1 MIMRFYLAPME
12 EITGYVFRNVY
23 NGLFGDM
30 DRYFTPFL
38 TPTQKKVL
46 RTKERKEV
54 DPENNI
60 GMDVVPQIL
69 TNDAGQFLEMAR
81 MLHTLGYQE
90 FNLNLGCPS
99 GTVVPK
105 GKGAGFLDS
114 PVRLKHF
121 FEDVFESEEFAGG
134 ELKLSVKTRLGL
146 TDADEFPMLLEIY
159 NLFPLSE
166 VIIHARVR
174 TDYYRNKPDLDSFG
188 YALKNSRNP
197 VCYNGNLFTAEDYL
211 RFMERFPDAE
221 RVMLG
226 RGVVANPGLVREIK
240 TGRKITREEL
250 SEYER
255 RLWKGYCEAYQDENN
270 AMYKMKEVWFYLKD
284 MYKDPEK
291 VMKKIRKAGRPAQFR
306 VAAEEALSGET
317 ASG

>member
-1 MIMRFYLAPME
+1 MRFYLAPME
-12 EITGYVFRNVY
+12 EITGYVFRNGY
-23 NGLFGDM
+23 KELFGDI

-60 GMDVVPQIL
+60 GLDVVPQIL
-69 TNDAGQFLEMAR
+69 TNDAGQFLEMAG

-90 FNLNLGCPS
+90 FDLNLGCPS

-105 GKGAGFLDS
+105 GKGAGFLDN

-121 FEDVFESEEFAGG
+121 FEEVFGSEAFSCGN
-134 ELKLSVKTRLGL
+134 LKLSVKTRLGL
-146 TDADEFPMLLEIY
+146 LDADEFPMLLEIY

-174 TDYYRNKPDLDSFG
+174 SDYYRNKPDLESFG
-188 YALKNSRNP
+188 YALENSRNP

-211 RFMERFPDAE
+211 RFLERFPDAD

-226 RGVVANPGLVREIK
+226 RGVVTNPGLVREIK

-250 SEYER
+250 AEYEHL
-255 RLWKGYCEAYQDENN
+255 LWKGYCEAYKDENN

-291 VMKKIRKAGRPAQFR
+291 VMKKIRKAARPAQYR
-306 VAAEEALSGET
+306 AAAEEALTGEL
-317 ASG
+317 SV